1 MSDALLHGLLV
12 LAVVGL
18 VALIYARSGKRADT
32 YRLGQP
38 WTHEP
43 ILWSA
48 TGERLQSNH
57 GHAHGEL
64 TIGGGA
70 SGRW

>member
-1 MSDALLHGLLV
+1 VSDALLLGLPV

-18 VALIYARSGKRADT
+18 VALISSRTGKRADT
-32 YRLGQP
+32 YQLGQP

-48 TGERLQSNH
+48 TAERLPAAH
-57 GHAHGEL
+57 GHAHGEP

>member
-1 MSDALLHGLLV
+1 VSDALLLGLPV

-18 VALIYARSGKRADT
+18 VALIYSRSGKRADT

-48 TGERLQSNH
+48 TGERLPATH